1 MGDDSSMV
9 DDFSESFFY
18 TPEIEAP
25 REVTKKEESPFE
37 ILPLDSIIMD
47 LFGKIEQAQAFLAVS

>member
-1 MGDDSSMV
+1 MNDDQSLV
-9 DDFSESFFY
+9 DDFSEALFY

-25 REVTKKEESPFE
+25 KRVTKTEESSFE

-47 LFGKIEQAQAFLAVS
+47 LFGKIEQAQAFLGVS